1 MKNLVQY
8 SISATLIFCF
18 LFTGLPSA
26 LACGPFI
33 TDPIFR
39 FTKHGEF
46 PTSKFA
52 SGKVGVVPGSYGRI
66 SLFVFYRYLNN
77 LPFTKAEK
85 AQVVAAVEQ
94 RIGNK
99 RAGNNSTQAR
109 LIETKRRTFDQILA
123 EWKTARAKILNSK
136 IEIETRKS
144 IDTNY
149 YSYANCLGGA
159 FDTATK
165 TLERRIAKFGTTDAL
180 KEWIRGQDAVFSNCG
195 DDGKTPE
202 EVVEGSPNWL
212 KKDRQ
217 YQIAASLFYASKNA
231 EARTRFQEI
240 AKDNTSVWNK
250 VARFVVAR
258 TYIRQASF
266 SDISASKN
274 ATEKEK
280 RTQIKTNIAKR
291 NDLLKKA
298 ESLLRDIFAD
308 KSMAEFHNS
317 AQRLI
322 GLIKYRSSP
331 TDRQKEL
338 SSRLTEKKE
347 NFNIYNDLTDYIW
360 LLDQP
365 EMRAADIGT
374 AIDLKEAKAAGKTYD
389 YNYKLKLRDIPTK
402 DRQKDLSDW
411 LYTYQSQ
418 DGFDHAYQKW
428 NQTKAKHWLVAAIS
442 KATGNS
448 PNVAKLIEQ
457 AKRSKPKTHG
467 YATLRFH
474 QIRLLIQKGKR
485 AEAKLQIR
493 EIFAN
498 DFGNYSISTQ
508 NDFYALRMA
517 LAENLDEFLK
527 FAQRRAAAFIAGDD
541 GSEIGEDLEYD
552 PALKAWAN
560 RTMFDTDSVTF
571 FNEKMPLSV
580 LRRAALSRHLPRH
593 LKEFLV
599 SAVWTRAFILGN
611 SRVEREFAP
620 LVLRYNKELSRY
632 FSRYSRSRRGSARK
646 AYGLIAILRYPV
658 LQPFVPFGY
667 GRKDSK
673 PQTIDSI
680 RGNWW
685 CVPNE
690 NSIKRYDHYD
700 FNMPNVYPKFLTSAQ
715 TARAKQE
722 LKQIRDS
729 GNSATFLTRK
739 AIAFAK
745 RYPRHRS
752 TPQILHLAVR
762 STRHGCTDKATGAVS
777 KEAHSILHKK
787 YPRSIWTKRT
797 PYWFK

>member
-1 MKNLVQY
+1 MKKLVQY

-18 LFTGLPSA
+18 LFAGLPSA
-26 LACGPFI
+26 MACGPFT
-33 TDPIFR
+33 TDPLFR

-46 PTSKFA
+46 PTPKFA
-52 SGKVGVVPGSYGRI
+52 SGNVGVVPGSYGRI
-66 SLFVFYRYLNN
+66 SLFVFYRHLNN
-77 LPFTKAEK
+77 LPFTHAEK
-85 AQVVAAVEQ
+85 AQVVAAIEQ

-99 RAGNNSTQAR
+99 WAGNNSTQAS
-109 LIETKRRTFDQILA
+109 LKAAKRRTLAQILE
-123 EWKTARAKILNSK
+123 EWKVARAKVLK
-136 IEIETRKS
+136 DKLDIETRKS

-149 YSYANCLGGA
+149 YSFANCLGGA

-165 TLERRIAKFGTTDAL
+165 TLEKRTTKFGAGDDV

-195 DDGKTPE
+195 DKGKSPE
-202 EVVEGSPNWL
+202 KVGSDSPTWL

-217 YQIAASLFYASKNA
+217 YQIAAALFYASKNA
-231 EARTRFQEI
+231 ESRTHFQKI
-240 AKDNTSVWNK
+240 AKDDTSVWNK

-258 TYIRQASF
+258 TYVREASF
-266 SDISASKN
+266 VDISSSKE
-274 ATEKEK
+274 ATKEEKL
-280 RTQIKTNIAKR
+280 TQIKSKIAIRKH
-291 NDLLKKA
+291 LVEKA
-298 ESLLRDIFAD
+298 EKHLRGIFTD

-338 SSRLTEKKE
+338 AERLAEKKE
-347 NFNIYNDLTDYIW
+347 NLNIYNDLTDYIW

-365 EMRAADIGT
+365 EIKAGDIG
-374 AIDLKEAKAAGKTYD
+374 AELDRKEAKAAGKEYD
-389 YNYKLKLRDIPTK
+389 YDYKLKLRDLPTK
-402 DRQKDLSDW
+402 DRESDLSDW

-428 NQTKAKHWLVAAIS
+428 NQTSATHWLVAAIS
-442 KATGNS
+442 NASGKNTD
-448 PNVAKLIEQ
+448 VTKLIDA
-457 AKRSKPKTHG
+457 AKKSKLNTPG

-474 QIRLLIQKGKR
+474 QIRLLIQMEKR
-485 AEAKLQIR
+485 AQAKQQIG
-493 EIFAN
+493 EVFAN
-498 DFGNYSISTQ
+498 NFSSHPISTQ
-508 NDFYALRMA
+508 NDFYSLKMI
-517 LAENLDEFLK
+517 LAENLNEFLQ
-527 FAQRRAAAFIAGDD
+527 FAQRKAAAFIAGDD
-541 GSEIGEDLEYD
+541 GSEIGEDLEYN
-552 PALKAWAN
+552 PALKVWSN
-560 RTMFDTDSVTF
+560 RTMFDEDSVAF

-580 LRRAALSRHLPRH
+580 LRRAALSPKLPRH
-593 LKEFLV
+593 LKEFLI

-611 SRVEREFAP
+611 SRIEREFAP
-620 LVLRYNKELSRY
+620 LVLRYNKEFSRY
-632 FSRYSRSRRGSARK
+632 FSRYSVSRSGSTRK
-646 AYGLIAILRYPV
+646 VNGLIAILKYPA

-667 GRKDSK
+667 GRKDSN

-690 NSIKRYDHYD
+690 KSIKRYDHYG
-700 FNMPNVYPKFLTSAQ
+700 FNLPNEYPEFLTSAQ
-715 TARAKQE
+715 TAKAKQE
-722 LKQIRDS
+722 LKQIRSS
-729 GNSATFLTRK
+729 GDSATFLTRK

-777 KEAHSILHKK
+777 KKAHSILHTK
-787 YPRSIWTKRT
+787 YPRSVWTKRT